1 MNSWT
6 EIIQPTY
13 APPAP
18 EHARIHLSGFGGHFS
33 QDKKVDPR
41 TTDRRSKVIDYLKT
55 HPHSSATQVA
65 NDINSKVSSI
75 KWDMFYLR
83 DKGIVW
89 GTPTAKKN
97 NKRIPIFW
105 SLV

>member
-55 HPHSSATQVA
+55 HPYSSATQVA